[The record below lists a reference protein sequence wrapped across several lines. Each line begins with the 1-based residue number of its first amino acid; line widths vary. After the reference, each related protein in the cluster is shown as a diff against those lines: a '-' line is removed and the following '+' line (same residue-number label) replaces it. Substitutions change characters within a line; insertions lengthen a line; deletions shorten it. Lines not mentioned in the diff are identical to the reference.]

1 MIEPLVLPLRVPTS
15 KRSDDESLQSRIF
28 QLYSQKGDFRT
39 ITETSLKEDIK
50 SQKQEV
56 VVDVSRKE
64 EPESRQELII
74 KRREEMMQQLRYVK

>member
-1 MIEPLVLPLRVPTS
+1 MIEPLVLPFRVPTS